1 MSVPATSGPTKA
13 MKRGALKQKLTAVA
27 RMRVGNA
34 SGNHTGHHVYWP
46 SEKDPFTAQAT
57 STSAGRDVQRNSTG
71 VRAHASTNHTR
82 VAGRLP
88 QASAQKPKPTY
99 PQTAPML

>member
-1 MSVPATSGPTKA
+1 MSVPVTSGPMKA

-34 SGNHTGHHVYWP
+34 SGSHTGHHVYWP
-46 SEKDPFTAQAT
+46 SEKDPFMAQAT
-57 STSAGRDVQRNSTG
+57 STSAGRDVHTKSTG
-71 VRAHASTNHTR
+71 VRIHASTYHAT

-99 PQTAPML
+99 PQTAP